1 VSVKAGLP
9 QTYFFRI
16 ARGATDILQ
25 FGHPQFIPELEI
37 LKSSIAVLLL
47 SLFTFVCPAIAA
59 GDAAKGRASAQRATS
74 APIDPAAAFPPKMQA
89 FALYG
94 DDPIPNSKPTGDEES
109 GADSG
114 YIRNVSRPQVH
125 VYLPAKMRATGASI
139 VIVPGG
145 GYGGLTFEWE
155 GKQQAQFFVDHGIAA
170 FIVKYRIPSDKTMV
184 DKSIGPLQDAQQA
197 MRFVRQRASE
207 WNLDP
212 ERVGVIG
219 FSAGGHLASTL
230 ATHLD
235 KVHVPNPDRVD
246 VRPDFTILIY
256 PVISMQSDIAHSGSR
271 EALLGGAPSEE
282 LVRKFSSDLQVSER
296 TPPTLILHATD
307 DPTVDVEN
315 SIRYYQAL
323 RHTGV
328 PVEMR
333 LFEKGQHGFFLM
345 PRDRWQSTIME
356 WLTSNG
362 WLHPRV
368 GAASK
373 Q

>member
-1 VSVKAGLP
+1 MI
-9 QTYFFRI
+9 R
-16 ARGATDILQ
+16 
-25 FGHPQFIPELEI
+25 ELEI
-37 LKSSIAVLLL
+37 LKSSTAFLLL
-47 SLFTFVCPAIAA
+47 YMSSFVWPAIAA
-59 GDAAKGRASAQRATS
+59 EAAAKEGAPVARATT
-74 APIDPAAAFPPKMQA
+74 APIDPAAAFPPKMQV

-94 DDPIPNSKPTGDEES
+94 DDPIPNSKPTSDEES
-109 GADSG
+109 GADRG
-114 YIRNVSRPQVH
+114 YIKNVSRPQIHVH
-125 VYLPAKMRATGASI
+125 LPAKMRATGASI

-155 GKQQAQFFVDHGIAA
+155 GTQQAQFFVDHGIAA

-207 WNLDP
+207 WHLDP
-212 ERVGVIG
+212 TRVGVIG

-230 ATHLD
+230 AT
-235 KVHVPNPDRVD
+235 KFSKAYVPNPDQID
-246 VRPDFTILIY
+246 LRPDFMILVY
-256 PVISMQSDIAHSGSR
+256 PVISMQSEITHAGSR
-271 EALLGGAPSEE
+271 EALLGAAPSDEQ
-282 LVRKFSSDLQVSER
+282 VRLFSSELQVSER

-307 DPTVDVEN
+307 DPTVDVSN
-315 SIRYYQAL
+315 SLRYYEAL
-323 RHTGV
+323 RHAGV

-362 WLHPRV
+362 WLHPHA
-368 GAASK
+368 GTTNGK
-373 Q
+373 NP